1 MDRRVARNLSVANDV
16 LRLPSISEVGCILSG
31 GCLLASHGA
40 RDAQETVLDGL
51 MSLAQGQLHDARHWL
66 MVGHDSWQPDTRITR
81 HHKLWGSM
89 AKRISLPTGQ
99 RSEEFLIL
107 GESGIKFFGYIDCDE
122 NQSRTI
128 LEVLRSERACTLV
141 LPCSQ
146 DAKKALTLSARRGW
160 SRMTPLPPR
169 EFIDA
174 ACSTDLLLYAPLG
187 AFDDRRWGCAIVA
200 RPPRI
205 DQLFGQLTVTVY

>member
-40 RDAQETVLDGL
+40 RNAQETVLDGL

-99 RSEEFLIL
+99 R
-107 GESGIKFFGYIDCDE
+107 CDE

-146 DAKKALTLSARRGW
+146 DAKKTMTLSARRGW
-160 SRMTPLPPR
+160 SRMTPLPPS
-169 EFIDA
+169 EFIYA
-174 ACSTDLLLYAPLG
+174 A
-187 AFDDRRWGCAIVA
+187 
-200 RPPRI
+200 
-205 DQLFGQLTVTVY
+205 